1 MNRRTHLKMLGTI
14 GLMSPIQQLVCAS
27 NEATNNIGFNIHL
40 FSKHLQWLDYKDMSE
55 AAKQMGFDGLDL
67 TVRRKGHVLPENVER
82 DLPKAVAAMQKAGL
96 QAEMM
101 STNITNIQDPTTEKI
116 LKTASELGI
125 TCYRMGWLKY
135 KDGQPIAEQIE
146 SFKPQL
152 KELEQMNEHYNI
164 RGDYQNH
171 AGTSVGS
178 PVWDIWMLIKDLN
191 PDWIGCQYDIRHAM
205 VEGLNSWEVGLKLLQ
220 SHIRSLDLK
229 DFVYIQKDNKWTVKN
244 VPIGEGAVDFQ
255 KYFELLKKLNIT
267 APISIHAEYDLGG
280 AEHGAKTLP
289 TIPVEQIIA
298 TLKQDLTRLKDF
310 IAQTN

>member
-14 GLMSPIQQLVCAS
+14 GLMSPIQQLVCSS
-27 NEATNNIGFNIHL
+27 NEVTNTGFNIHL

-82 DLPKAVAAMQKAGL
+82 DLPKAVAAMHKAGL

-116 LKTASELGI
+116 LKTASQLGI
-125 TCYRMGWLKY
+125 KSYRMGWMKY
-135 KDGQPIAEQIE
+135 KEDQPIAEQIE

-178 PVWDIWMLIKDLN
+178 AVWDIWLMIKDLN
-191 PDWIGCQYDIRHAM
+191 PEWIGCQYDIRHAM

-220 SHIRSLDLK
+220 SHIRTLDLK
-229 DFVYIQKDNKWTVKN
+229 DFIYIQKDNKWTVKN

-255 KYFELLKKLNIT
+255 KYFGLLKKLNIT

-289 TIPVEQIIA
+289 TIPAEQVIA
-298 TLKQDLTRLKDF
+298 TLKQDLTRLKGF
-310 IAQTN
+310 IAQTK